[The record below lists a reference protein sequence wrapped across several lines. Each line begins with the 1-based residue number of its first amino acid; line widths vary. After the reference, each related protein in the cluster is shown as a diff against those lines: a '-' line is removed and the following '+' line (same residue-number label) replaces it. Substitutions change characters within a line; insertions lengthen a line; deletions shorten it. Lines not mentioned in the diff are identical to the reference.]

1 MLSIPKKRLDFRS
14 NISSDELSAP
24 REVKISPCVGYKIIE
39 VDPRYLSLSIDIS
52 VLAGGSW
59 WEGSQ
64 KVKKGLGA
72 NRVEPLNLNQEK
84 LDRYTKALGSFY
96 LRLGGSEADTID
108 YIKETSHRLVLTRDS
123 WDQLHSFVQR
133 NDLKLYFTAKYGLF
147 NRRRHG
153 NWESQE
159 LEYLLQYS
167 RSNDFTIDAIELG
180 NELNAYWIFHG
191 LTAQPGPKNLAK
203 DYLRFYNAVKKYYPD
218 IKISGPGSAFWPRLG
233 EPITPF
239 SNITRSFLA
248 NMREPLDIVDWH
260 YYPFQS
266 TRSPVRTRSASVAN
280 MTSARSFN
288 DFEKYSTMLNTWR
301 EEFHPEAEL
310 WTGESGSAQC
320 GGEPGLSDRWASSFW
335 WADQLG
341 LGAKLGQRVMV
352 RQSLIGG
359 EYGLLDRNTL
369 APRPDYWV
377 SLMWK
382 HLMGKY
388 VYPVKCDATDIRV
401 YCHENDQHDK
411 TVMIINLSNEV
422 RSVNVHALGK
432 VQKQFELS
440 APSLQSD
447 DIFINEKS
455 AKSLTPEFTLDD
467 LPNKHVSMLVKPY
480 SINFWQLRRN
490 YES

>member
-1 MLSIPKKRLDFRS
+1 MLSIPKKRLEFRS
-14 NISSDELSAP
+14 SINTNELTSP
-24 REVKISPCVGYKIIE
+24 KEVRISPCIGYKIIE

-59 WEGSQ
+59 WEGSH
-64 KVKKGLGA
+64 KVKKGLGV
-72 NRVEPLNLNQEK
+72 NRVAPLNLNQEK
-84 LDRYTKALGSFY
+84 LDRYTRALGSFY

-108 YIKETSHRLVLTRDS
+108 YFNESSHRLVLTRES
-123 WDQLHSFVQR
+123 WDQLHQFIQR
-133 NDLKLYFTAKYGLF
+133 NNLKLYFTAKYGLF

-159 LEYLLQYS
+159 LEGLLEYS
-167 RSNDFTIDAIELG
+167 RSNGFHLDAIELG

-248 NMREPLDIVDWH
+248 YMREPLDIVDWH

-266 TRSPVRTRSASVAN
+266 KRSPVRTRSATIAN
-280 MTSARSFN
+280 MTSARSLN
-288 DFEKYSTMLNTWR
+288 DFEKYSSMLNRWR

-341 LGAKLGQRVMV
+341 MGAKLGQRVMV

-359 EYGLLDRNTL
+359 EYGLLDRTTL
-369 APRPDYWV
+369 TPRPDYWV

-388 VYPVKCDATDIRV
+388 VYPVKSDDTNIRV
-401 YCHENDQHDK
+401 YCHEDDQHDK
-411 TVMIINLSNEV
+411 TVMIINLSKEA
-422 RSVNVHALGK
+422 RSVDIRTLGK

-440 APSLQSD
+440 AAGLDSAYISINDRCSSLL
-447 DIFINEKS
+447 E
-455 AKSLTPEFTLDD
+455 PEFTLDQ
-467 LPNKHVSMLVKPY
+467 LPQKNLSALVKPH
-480 SINFWQLRRN
+480 SINFWQLSKS
-490 YES
+490 YEN